1 MHASEY
7 DLALLAGG
15 ELGFFSR
22 RRVTSHLKKC
32 PDCRQAYERFL
43 SARIEL
49 REGAA
54 ELPLHL
60 DWNRLAAEMSANIHL
75 GLAAGE
81 IVAVQTRP
89 RQLTGWR
96 PAMVLASALLVV
108 LAAWWVNQ
116 PPPAVLE
123 QAGKMAA
130 IEVPQVFVESTAS
143 GIEVKDHGRILQ
155 LRHPEDTDV
164 ATSVSL
170 QGAVRARYVDSES
183 GQVTINN
190 VYVQ

>member
-7 DLALLAGG
+7 DLALFAGG

-22 RRVTSHLKKC
+22 RRVASHLKQC
-32 PDCRQAYERFL
+32 PDCQQAYERFL
-43 SARIEL
+43 AAR
-49 REGAA
+49 A
-54 ELPLHL
+54 ELLEGSSVLPAGL
-60 DWNRLAAEMSANIHL
+60 DWQRLSAEMTANIHL

-81 IVAVQTRP
+81 IVAVQPKP

-116 PPPAVLE
+116 PSAAMLE
-123 QAGKMAA
+123 QAKKSAV
-130 IEVPQVFVESTAS
+130 IEIPQVFVESTAF
-143 GIEVKDHGRILQ
+143 GIELKDHGRMLQ
-155 LRHPEDTDV
+155 MRHPKNTDV

-170 QGAVRARYVDSES
+170 QGVVRARYVDSES

>member
-7 DLALLAGG
+7 DLALFAGG
-15 ELGFFSR
+15 DLGFFSR
-22 RRVTSHLKKC
+22 LRVASHLKKC

-43 SARIEL
+43 AARAEL
-49 REGAA
+49 KEGGAQ
-54 ELPLHL
+54 LPLHL
-60 DWNRLAAEMSANIHL
+60 DWNRLAAEMTANIHL

-81 IVAVQTRP
+81 IVAVQPKP

-108 LAAWWVNQ
+108 LAAWWVNR

-123 QAGKMAA
+123 QAGRNAA

-143 GIEVKDHGRILQ
+143 GIELKDHGRMLQ

-170 QGAVRARYVDSES
+170 QGVVRARYVDSES